1 MHATAAPLT
10 AHRGNGA
17 APLRPLSELWE
28 PRPLRAQLR
37 STATATRASRAAE
50 TRPQG
55 SGADRSEGG
64 GELSLTGASRGTT
77 GGRARPKRPSP
88 RAAADAIQRHRASAG
103 GAACRAGRRR
113 NAELPPTSLRGRGG
127 REKEGGE
134 RSRWGDVTPGWG
146 RGENCGM
153 ENFQPRASC
162 ACSATPRPL
171 LPRLTASHP
180 PPSSFLPPHPVR
192 SSGRGALERS
202 VLLTVVP
209 PQPAQHLGQRGDAL
223 PGGHAPAR
231 QRAGVAGAPVGSKAM
246 GPGGAVWRG
255 EAPLE
260 ESLAAPSW
268 AALPA
273 VPRTGGEAPSRADTT

>member
-1 MHATAAPLT
+1 MKAGASSASRAPHE
-10 AHRGNGA
+10 APPGA
-17 APLRPLSELWE
+17 APAQSA
-28 PRPLRAQLR
+28 PRPGQRRTR
-37 STATATRASRAAE
+37 SSGTALPQEERRAARE
-50 TRPQG
+50 
-55 SGADRSEGG
+55 
-64 GELSLTGASRGTT
+64 
-77 GGRARPKRPSP
+77 
-88 RAAADAIQRHRASAG
+88 
-103 GAACRAGRRR
+103 GAATQSCR
-113 NAELPPTSLRGRGG
+113 PPPFGEGGG

-180 PPSSFLPPHPVR
+180 TPSSFLPPHPVR

-223 PGGHAPAR
+223 PGGRAPAR
-231 QRAGVAGAPVGSKAM
+231 QRAGVAGAPVGSKVM